1 MSDPR
6 LVAPRPITSP
16 ASGGP
21 ASEPLPDDLTVEAA
35 GRLRIACLVLGTLW
49 VIGLVVNHLVA
60 PLLGLPSD
68 QVIPWPIIADV
79 LAVGFL
85 GLSLLVYWLAPRAA
99 GIRGRLFTV
108 AMAYEVA
115 MAFAI
120 GVINQWQPVA
130 LAGRLSWI
138 CVLIL
143 IFPSLVPAPPRT
155 VLLGSLLAAS
165 MDPVGLLIAEARGLE
180 LPPLAVLVWAYLPN
194 YICAGL
200 AVVPSKII
208 THLGRRVSR
217 ARQLGSYRLVERIG
231 QGGMGEVWK
240 ATHRM
245 LAREAA
251 IKLVRPETLYAG
263 SARQAEVAVKRF
275 KREANI
281 IASLQSPHT
290 VYLYDF
296 GVSQDGRFYY
306 VMELLDGISLQ
317 TLVTHFGPQ
326 PVGRVGRI
334 LRQMCD
340 SLEEA
345 HRQGLVHRD
354 LKPSNLML
362 CKVALHYDFVK
373 ILDFGLAKHV
383 GRGDIT
389 QLTMDG
395 MASGTP
401 GYIAPE
407 IAMGDDRID
416 ARADLYALGC
426 VAYFL
431 LTGTLVFAEDNPMRM
446 ALKHLQSEPDRP
458 SLRTELPIPRSF
470 EDLVMQCL
478 RKRPEDRPGS
488 AMEVSRRLR
497 DCGIPAWSEED
508 AAGWWERHLPPSSSL
523 RSFARVEQAVP
534 AVIRKV

>member
-1 MSDPR
+1 MTSPRPTPGSPATEAGAQGPFRLPPKLLEDAANRICWLSLFVAVAVIFTQVLLQVSQPGLAPILSDPVNR
-6 LVAPRPITSP
+6 LVTLTTVLMAVGLFALGRYRVAGSTTLIALGMVFEVVVALSISMIETSVPIDPSRPVIGMSTLGPWIVLVGVLIPNRPIWTLVTALAAASTWPVAYEINAWRFGFEATSLR
-16 ASGGP
+16 
-21 ASEPLPDDLTVEAA
+21 PLLGWPTMNYLLAIVAYAIGRRAYGTTVEAQTA
-35 GRLRIACLVLGTLW
+35 
-49 VIGLVVNHLVA
+49 
-60 PLLGLPSD
+60 
-68 QVIPWPIIADV
+68 Q
-79 LAVGFL
+79 
-85 GLSLLVYWLAPRAA
+85 
-99 GIRGRLFTV
+99 
-108 AMAYEVA
+108 E
-115 MAFAI
+115 
-120 GVINQWQPVA
+120 
-130 LAGRLSWI
+130 
-138 CVLIL
+138 
-143 IFPSLVPAPPRT
+143 
-155 VLLGSLLAAS
+155 
-165 MDPVGLLIAEARGLE
+165 
-180 LPPLAVLVWAYLPN
+180 
-194 YICAGL
+194 
-200 AVVPSKII
+200 
-208 THLGRRVSR
+208 
-217 ARQLGSYRLVERIG
+217 LGSYRLATPIG